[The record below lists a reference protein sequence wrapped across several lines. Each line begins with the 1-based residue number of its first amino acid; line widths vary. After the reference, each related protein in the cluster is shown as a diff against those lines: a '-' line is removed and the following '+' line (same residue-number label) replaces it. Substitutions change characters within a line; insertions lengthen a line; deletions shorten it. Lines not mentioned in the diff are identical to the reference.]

1 MKFKLDE
8 NIGLRGVMQFRAKGF
23 DTATAA
29 GQGLSAASDRHLIE
43 VCQKEKRC
51 LVTLDLDFSN
61 PLLFK
66 PSEYSGIAVLRLPKR
81 PVPEDLTQAIDTLID
96 GLAQEAIE
104 GRLWIIQSPRIRVYT
119 PDLNE
124 D

>member
-1 MKFKLDE
+1 VKFKLDE
-8 NIGLRGVMQFRAKGF
+8 NLGLTGVKQFSVKSF
-23 DTATAA
+23 DVTTVA
-29 GQGLSAASDRHLIE
+29 GQGLSSAEDRHLIE

-81 PVPEDLTQAIDTLID
+81 PVPEDLTQAIATLID

-104 GRLWIIQSPRIRVYT
+104 GRLWIIQAPRIRVYT

>member
-8 NIGLRGVMQFRAKGF
+8 NIGLRGVKQFSAKGF
-23 DTATAA
+23 DTTMVV

-51 LVTLDLDFSN
+51 LVTLDQDFGN
-61 PLLFK
+61 LLLFK

-81 PVPEDLTQAIDTLID
+81 PVPEDLTRGITTLIN
-96 GLAQEAIE
+96 GLAQEAISDRRKALDNS
-104 GRLWIIQSPRIRVYT
+104 GSPHPSIHSRT
-119 PDLNE
+119 E
-124 D
+124 